1 MLSSLSLT
9 KQNQYFDLKRDK
21 YERTLPESASKKF
34 KLPETHNQGAQ
45 RKAYNG
51 WFGLTYHHGFVA
63 TSWWEKSAQIHL
75 IITKKQEDVLS

>member
-51 WFGLTYHHGFVA
+51 
-63 TSWWEKSAQIHL
+63 
-75 IITKKQEDVLS
+75 